1 MNEKKL
7 KIVTTVVK
15 IAGGIASVAAMLGGL
30 PEKYQWI
37 GLMAIGLASAAK
49 DGAMWLG
56 DLWDDGVIN
65 KSFKG

>member
-7 KIVTTVVK
+7 KIITTVVK
-15 IAGGIASVAAMLGGL
+15 VAGIATSVASFVGGL
-30 PEKYQWI
+30 PEKYQWV
-37 GLMAIGLASAAK
+37 GLLITGLASAAK
-49 DGAMWLG
+49 DAAMWLG